1 MTEKE
6 EKIFSAGYLAHA
18 LKNLNDAL
26 GDVISYLPRGP
37 VEDPN
42 VLIAQ
47 LTSERLGAIQ
57 ALRKTCEYFGDNNWE
72 PNLHLADIIEKH
84 LYRHLEEKN
93 DIE

>member
-6 EKIFSAGYLAHA
+6 EKIFRAGYLAHA

-26 GDVISYLPRGP
+26 RDVDIYLPEGHI
-37 VEDPN
+37 ENPN
-42 VLIAQ
+42 ALIAQ

-57 ALRKTCEYFGDNNWE
+57 ALRKTCEYFGDNDWE

-84 LYRHLEEKN
+84 LYRYLEEKN
-93 DIE
+93 DIK

>member
-6 EKIFSAGYLAHA
+6 GRIFIEGYLAHA

-26 GDVISYLPRGP
+26 RDVIIYLPEGS

-42 VLIAQ
+42 VLISQ

-57 ALRKTCEYFGDNNWE
+57 ALRKTCEYFGDNDWE
-72 PNLHLADIIEKH
+72 PDLHLADIIEKH
-84 LYRHLEEKN
+84 LCRYLEEKN
-93 DIE
+93 DIK